1 MDFCDLKCLYA
12 SFPKEEAVDGGR
24 SCRTFAALYCSKKKT
39 YVHKN
44 MPCREK
50 APKKQ
55 LPRERSSR
63 GGFSV

>member
-1 MDFCDLKCLYA
+1 VLESDPVVHSRGKNVDFCDLKCLYA

-50 APKKQ
+50 VPKK
-55 LPRERSSR
+55 
-63 GGFSV
+63 